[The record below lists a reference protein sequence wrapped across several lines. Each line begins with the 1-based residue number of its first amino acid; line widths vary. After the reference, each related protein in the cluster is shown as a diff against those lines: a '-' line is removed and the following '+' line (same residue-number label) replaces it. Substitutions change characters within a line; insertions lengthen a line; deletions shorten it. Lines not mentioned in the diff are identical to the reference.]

1 MANQHLA
8 NTEDKQLH
16 FPPQK
21 KKGLGVTSVIDT
33 TTTPP
38 CESSTPA
45 VLTIAGSD
53 SGGAEAIQ
61 VFLKFGSPQG
71 RQS

>member
-16 FPPQK
+16 FPPK
-21 KKGLGVTSVIDT
+21 KTGLGVTSIIDT
-33 TTTPP
+33 TTMSP

-61 VFLKFGSPQG
+61 VFLMFGSPQG